1 MVFQIIAVVAILSL
15 IIYLFYLR
23 LFYLGLKK
31 KNLDFDFTKKKVSV
45 IIAAKNEEKN
55 MPFLLTSL
63 MNQTYAKELYEVII
77 ADDGSDD
84 KTAEIVMQFKEKWD
98 NINLI
103 RVQNRE
109 EVISPKKNA
118 LAQGINASSGEI
130 ILCTD
135 ADCVVGKFW
144 IEAMVSYFNE
154 DTQMVCGFSR
164 TRINEWNKATLSQ
177 KFEHF
182 DFLVIMFA
190 AAGAISSQKYF
201 SCTGQNLAYKRKAF
215 ESVGGFERIKHL
227 ISGDDVNL
235 MQLFQKQNFKI
246 KFAFS
251 NHSFVL
257 TKPIERL
264 AQLLNQRSRWAS
276 NMKWQIMM
284 HPEFFIYLMS
294 VFFVAFLPIVLL
306 FFHWKIGVA
315 ILIIKAL
322 SDYLFIKEGSKIFP
336 NEKKSMRF
344 FPFWFI
350 LQPVYIFIVTFLGV
364 LNIFKWEK

>member
-1 MVFQIIAVVAILSL
+1 MVFQIIEIVAVISL
-15 IIYLFYLR
+15 IIYLFYLK
-23 LFYLGLKK
+23 LFYSGLNKK
-31 KNLDFDFTKKKVSV
+31 DIELDFKKKKVSI
-45 IIAAKNEEKN
+45 IIAARNEEKN
-55 MPFLLTSL
+55 IPLLLTSL
-63 MNQTYAKELYEVII
+63 MNQTYPKELFEVII
-77 ADDGSDD
+77 VDDVSSDR
-84 KTAEIVMQFKEKWD
+84 TAEIVLQFKEKWD
-98 NINLI
+98 NIHLVN
-103 RVQNRE
+103 VENRE

-118 LAQGINASSGEI
+118 LAQGINASSGDI

-144 IEAMVSYFNE
+144 IESMVSFFKQ

-164 TRINEWNKATLSQ
+164 TRINDWNKAALPQ

-182 DFLVIMFA
+182 DFLVMMFA
-190 AAGAISSQKYF
+190 AAGAISSKKYF
-201 SCTGQNLAYKRKAF
+201 SCTGQNLAYRRKAF

-235 MQLFQKQNFKI
+235 MQLFRQQNFNI
-246 KFAFS
+246 RFAFS
-251 NHSFVL
+251 PHSFVL
-257 TKPIERL
+257 TKQIERL

-284 HPEFFIYLMS
+284 NPEFFVYLMS
-294 VFFVAFLPIVLL
+294 VFFLAFLPIVL
-306 FFHWKIGVA
+306 FFFNWKIGVG

-322 SDYLFIKEGSKIFP
+322 LDFLFIREGYRIFP
-336 NEKKSMRF
+336 NEKTRKFF

-350 LQPVYIFIVTFLGV
+350 LQPVYIFVVTFLGI

>member
-1 MVFQIIAVVAILSL
+1 MVFQIIAIAAILSL

-45 IIAAKNEEKN
+45 VIAAKNEEKN
-55 MPFLLTSL
+55 IPFLLTSL

-98 NINLI
+98 NIHLVN
-103 RVQNRE
+103 VENRE
-109 EVISPKKNA
+109 KAISPKKNA
-118 LAQGINASSGEI
+118 LAQGIKFSSGDI

-135 ADCVVGKFW
+135 ADCVVSKFW
-144 IEAMVSYFNE
+144 IESMVSYFNE
-154 DTQMVCGFSR
+154 CTQMICGFSR
-164 TRINEWNKATLSQ
+164 TRINEWNKAALSQ

-182 DFLVIMFA
+182 DFLVMMFA
-190 AAGAISSQKYF
+190 AAGAISSKKYF
-201 SCTGQNLAYKRKAF
+201 SCTGQNLAYRRKAF

-235 MQLFQKQNFKI
+235 MQLFRRQNLNI
-246 KFAFS
+246 RFAFS

-257 TKPIERL
+257 TKPIEKL
-264 AQLLNQRSRWAS
+264 MQLLNQRSRWAS

-284 HPEFFIYLMS
+284 NPEFFVYLMS
-294 VFFVAFLPIVLL
+294 VFFLAFLPIVL
-306 FFHWKIGVA
+306 FFFNWKIGVG

-322 SDYLFIKEGSKIFP
+322 SDFLFIKEGSKVFP

-350 LQPVYIFIVTFLGV
+350 LQPVYILVVTFLGI
-364 LNIFKWEK
+364 LNIFRWVK